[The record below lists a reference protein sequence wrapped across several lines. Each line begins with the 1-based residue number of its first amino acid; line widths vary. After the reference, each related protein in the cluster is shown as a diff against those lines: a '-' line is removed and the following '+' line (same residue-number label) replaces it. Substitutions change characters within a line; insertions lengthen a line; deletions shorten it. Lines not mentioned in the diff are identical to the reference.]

1 MDVEIAIGRIT
12 VTKNANNI
20 KRFEISNTPF
30 CFCIPNLSLAHTG
43 NYLTKGLTK

>member
-43 NYLTKGLTK
+43 NCLTKGLTK